1 MSGQGKAPQAPG
13 HPWASRWHPAL
24 SPGCRG
30 ATGTPRA
37 PRVSAPPAKQRRLSA
52 GLGASGAS
60 RSLRSELFYFFLFI
74 KHQDKPRGER
84 SSEPPSRRR
93 FAVTPCREAPMPCPA
108 TTGSAR
114 LAPCP
119 CPTAPARP
127 TCGALGHDGAP
138 AQPPGAQHH
147 VAAPLADLEDAPEE
161 RLLSPLGRRGARRQR
176 GHPAPPL
183 LGPCP
188 PLRPEEGAR
197 GSQHGG
203 RVPPRPGA
211 ARAAP
216 APLRLRAGPRPP
228 RGGRPGTGLGPGP
241 VRSRPGSEA
250 APGRVPLRYGASD
263 IGLPGALTQ
272 PAPSGFFVP
281 SCFHSP
287 QEGHRDAPAARVHVS
302 PLRSV
307 SASVLPPILLSFGF
321 RRATGTCNSPL
332 LLREIRCRLWGLR

>member
-119 CPTAPARP
+119 CPSHLRGSRARWGSSAAAGRSAPRRSSSCRSRRCPGGAAPLPARP
-127 TCGALGHDGAP
+127 AGGSPPAGPPCAAAPRPLPAAVAGGRGPRLPAWRPRPTASRGCQGSARSAPPPGGAAAAQGRAAGDGARP
-138 AQPPGAQHH
+138 WPCQEPSRVGG
-147 VAAPLADLEDAPEE
+147 
-161 RLLSPLGRRGARRQR
+161 SPWPR
-176 GHPAPPL
+176 PAPVRSERHWAA
-183 LGPCP
+183 G
-188 PLRPEEGAR
+188 RPN
-197 GSQHGG
+197 
-203 RVPPRPGA
+203 A
-211 ARAAP
+211 AG
-216 APLRLRAGPRPP
+216 PLRLLRAQ
-228 RGGRPGTGLGPGP
+228 LL
-241 VRSRPGSEA
+241 S
-250 APGRVPLRYGASD
+250 L
-263 IGLPGALTQ
+263 
-272 PAPSGFFVP
+272 PSGGP
-281 SCFHSP
+281 QRCSSCPRSCKPP
-287 QEGHRDAPAARVHVS
+287 QKCFCFCVTTDIAIIW
-302 PLRSV
+302 L
-307 SASVLPPILLSFGF
+307 
-321 RRATGTCNSPL
+321 
-332 LLREIRCRLWGLR
+332 